1 MCVLVCGV
9 WSLKKAR
16 LRCDRLCWWPLNF
29 NTLHNYTCI
38 KIDTVYP
45 SQKWWDITELLVH
58 PASLDMGGAPPHTN
72 HRIRQAARGEEQVG
86 LLKNNAPVGN
96 HSLDSLEHGVTL
108 SWLLNLAWL
117 SWLSLLNISGAALV
131 TLPRHRLNQPSIRR
145 RRIEGTTSKNNEL
158 NAYRRKESLLWRHAA
173 ASTYHVF
180 PPESTRRRT
189 NQPTWFPRT
198 KTRATHLKET
208 KQLPTC
214 FLSTSK
220 YL

>member
-1 MCVLVCGV
+1 M
-9 WSLKKAR
+9 R
-16 LRCDRLCWWPLNF
+16 HHR
-29 NTLHNYTCI
+29 
-38 KIDTVYP
+38 TVGPP
-45 SQKWWDITELLVH
+45 SKPGHGRGSAPYEPSDSTSRPW
-58 PASLDMGGAPPHTN
+58 GGASWTVEKQRASCN
-72 HRIRQAARGEEQVG
+72 SRSR
-86 LLKNNAPVGN
+86 L
-96 HSLDSLEHGVTL
+96 SLEHGVTL

-145 RRIEGTTSKNNEL
+145 RRIAGTTSKNNEL